1 YYLCIV
7 PSSIKTREWLVY
19 LASHGVVARHTENFP
34 FLNGR
39 YIRLA
44 VKTKEEND
52 YLLNVIKQGLDE
64 I

>member
-1 YYLCIV
+1 
-7 PSSIKTREWLVY
+7 
-19 LASHGVVARHTENFP
+19 VVARHTENFP